1 MTVLSDLPLTTN
13 LDDLRKAARDI
24 EQAVRAAGQQLEAD
38 LAAKAEAKKQ
48 RDPIDELEEKIMTTT
63 AVAAA
68 ASGTPEQAREMLSKA
83 RAKAMEAAANG
94 ADTSTLDAMVH
105 QMEHLTKIAEEKRAL
120 KSEQHDHPWNF
131 DDGGAGAIPYLVALS
146 SDGQNS

>member
-1 MTVLSDLPLTTN
+1 MTALSDLPLTTN

-24 EQAVRAAGQQLEAD
+24 EKAVRMAGEQLEAD

-48 RDPIDELEEKIMTTT
+48 RSSIDELEEKIMATT

-83 RAKAMEAAANG
+83 RAKAMQAAADG
-94 ADTSTLDAMVH
+94 ADTGTLDAMVH
-105 QMEHLTKIAEEKRAL
+105 QMEHLTKIAEEKREV
-120 KSEQHDHPWNF
+120 KSDRRDRGWMV
-131 DDGGAGAIPYLVALS
+131 DDGGAGAIPYIVAIAA
-146 SDGQNS
+146 DGWNS